1 MRRGESM
8 NIDEVWLH
16 LTNTGTD
23 WPNGNYRS
31 TIASF
36 TPNEESSQEKK
47 EIELKI
53 QLSSAEVRHLDDS
66 ELWTKFWRGE
76 LAEAP
81 NFVVIV
87 ETNTRI
93 YFGKHPTCQ
102 SVIVHV
108 FISKLTIPLPIYVF
122 FKRPLMQEYFAEIL
136 LHFDRLRISRVIGCL
151 KWNNL
156 KPFVLDRSYSA
167 LEKTSAS
174 HNI

>member
-1 MRRGESM
+1 M

-66 ELWTKFWRGE
+66 ELWTKFCWRGE
-76 LAEAP
+76 LAVAP

-87 ETNTRI
+87 GTNTRI
-93 YFGKHPTCQ
+93 YFGKHPA
-102 SVIVHV
+102 H
-108 FISKLTIPLPIYVF
+108 LPISHSTRV
-122 FKRPLMQEYFAEIL
+122 YFQIDNTTA
-136 LHFDRLRISRVIGCL
+136 
-151 KWNNL
+151 NL
-156 KPFVLDRSYSA
+156 SFL
-167 LEKTSAS
+167 
-174 HNI
+174 